1 MSPMRA
7 APLLREKKEERR
19 VSGERISSR
28 AALVFFFGVADATA
42 GSLDRHQERR
52 TGEEPRAIVFFVC
65 SLAEAT
71 QRTFASRLARSD
83 SIVAVRTGLE
93 QPVSESFS
101 EPPPP
106 RTHRLLDAGF
116 SLLFLSTSLPQP
128 QPFSLSPHSFS
139 LSPLLFP
146 PQRKKQ
152 SASSSAMG
160 GADEDGAK
168 KPTKAKLG
176 VKNEFYFD
184 EELKCWRERGA
195 PPPEGAGPLAPP
207 PTSVP
212 GMSSSAANDGG
223 GGPPQS
229 SSMLT
234 AGSTAAGCSTSE

>member
-7 APLLREKKEERR
+7 APLLREKKGERR

-28 AALVFFFGVADATA
+28 AAFVFFFGVAGAAA
-42 GSLDRHQERR
+42 GSLDNTKE
-52 TGEEPRAIVFFVC
+52 GAP
-65 SLAEAT
+65 
-71 QRTFASRLARSD
+71 ARS
-83 SIVAVRTGLE
+83 
-93 QPVSESFS
+93 PVQSCFSFAPS
-101 EPPPP
+101 LRRHRGHSPQGWRGRIRYSLFEPASSNLSPNHSQSPPH
-106 RTHRLLDAGF
+106 THIDCSTLV
-116 SLLFLSTSLPQP
+116 FLSSSSQPLSLNLNLSPSLPTP
-128 QPFSLSPHSFS
+128 S

-160 GADEDGAK
+160 GADDDGAK

-223 GGPPQS
+223 GGPPQP
-229 SSMLT
+229 SSMMT
-234 AGSTAAGCSTSE
+234 VGSTAAGSSTSE

>member
-7 APLLREKKEERR
+7 APLLREKKGERR
-19 VSGERISSR
+19 VSGEHISSR
-28 AALVFFFGVADATA
+28 AALVFFFGVADAAA

-52 TGEEPRAIVFFVC
+52 TGEEPRAIVVFVC

-83 SIVAVRTGLE
+83 SIFAVRAGLE
-93 QPVSESFS
+93 QPVFESFS
-101 EPPPP
+101 EPPPH
-106 RTHRLLDAGF
+106 THRLLDAGF
-116 SLLFLSTSLPQP
+116 SLLFLSTSLTQP

-146 PQRKKQ
+146 PQREKQ

-160 GADEDGAK
+160 GADDDGVK

-207 PTSVP
+207 PTAVP
-212 GMSSSAANDGG
+212 GMSSSAANDSG

-229 SSMLT
+229 SSMMT
-234 AGSTAAGCSTSE
+234 VGSTAAGSSTSE